1 VPRGFERATPEIRAE
16 HDTASGQWR
25 FLIVGVRGK
34 VMYESEPQHE
44 TEVEARAA
52 ARDWLTQTLL
62 R

>member
-1 VPRGFERATPEIRAE
+1 MPRGFERATLEIGAT
-16 HDTASGQWR
+16 HDTASGKWR

-34 VMYESEPQHE
+34 VMYESDPQYD

-52 ARDWLTQTLL
+52 ARDWLTQTML